1 MGLVS
6 LAPQSVLPL
15 IQKASADVTR
25 RLFEVLQE
33 FNKRDSFGGYL
44 CLANPQTGVP
54 YLLLGMGEVWPD
66 KQQKYFEICQEK
78 AIRLASYPDH
88 FSSAQSRCDSEG
100 KYPGA
105 IRTKDMIFSFSG
117 LPWELDECFTLLLAV
132 CFGCL
137 DKERAADIAALSGNT
152 RFKAVSEQVCI

>member
-1 MGLVS
+1 MNLVS
-6 LAPQSVLPL
+6 LVPQGVQVL
-15 IQKASADVTR
+15 IRKALENPTHS
-25 RLFEVLQE
+25 LFEVLRE
-33 FNKRDSFGGYL
+33 FNQRDSYGGYL

-117 LPWELDECFTLLLAV
+117 LPWQLDETFMLFLAMSLD
-132 CFGCL
+132 CL
-137 DKERAADIAALSGNT
+137 DMDAAKGIAKISKNGVFSTVAEAILL
-152 RFKAVSEQVCI
+152 